1 MVGFPSGKISMPK
14 APSSP
19 QMPKAPKEPK
29 MPSVGGSGS
38 GSASSDDTSADGA
51 SSASAAPHSSEPSAP
66 IGAARWLNILALL
79 AILFVLTI
87 SLTQQFG
94 YGMPPSYLGV
104 LERSALI
111 GVALG
116 PIMNLIWGMSP
127 QHYSISLIS
136 ALVGGAV
143 CGQQLLDDAR
153 GTFILDPNEV
163 VMGYPLFDWALAIF
177 ALAALSIA
185 LILLWIPS
193 WASWDHGITNH
204 KSPSRVFAYWTI
216 IWLCTYIV
224 TTVIQLLYRCGIT
237 ECPASPTSSGAQ
249 SISFTFSVTGSGGK
263 EASISIPGFIT
274 VLLLLGIASLIA
286 AVVINHRQGREA
298 SDAR

>member
-1 MVGFPSGKISMPK
+1 MVGFPSGKLTMPK
-14 APSSP
+14 APSAP
-19 QMPKAPKEPK
+19 KMPKAPKAPK

-38 GSASSDDTSADGA
+38 GSGDDTSADGST
-51 SSASAAPHSSEPSAP
+51 SSSAAPHGSEPSAP

-79 AILFVLTI
+79 AILFVLTL
-87 SLTQQFG
+87 SLMQEFG
-94 YGMPPSYLGV
+94 YGMPPSYLGI

-127 QHYSISLIS
+127 QHYSVSLIS

-153 GTFILDPNEV
+153 GTFVMDPNQV
-163 VMGYPLFDWALAIF
+163 VLGFPLFDWALGIF
-177 ALAALSIA
+177 AFAALSIA

-224 TTVIQLLYRCGIT
+224 MTVIQVLYRCGIT
-237 ECPASPTSSGAQ
+237 ECPASPTSSGSQ
-249 SISFTFSVTGSGGK
+249 SISFTFSVNGSGGK

-286 AVVINHRQGREA
+286 AAVINHRQGREA
-298 SDAR
+298 TDAR